1 MGHDGDQLS
10 INIDDI
16 LKEVPD
22 ILCLPTITKVPENLC
37 SVNVKA
43 YEPEMIAIGPFT

>member
-16 LKEVPD
+16 LKEVLD
-22 ILCLPTITKVPENLC
+22 TLCLPTIPRVLENLR

-43 YEPEMIAIGPFT
+43 YEP